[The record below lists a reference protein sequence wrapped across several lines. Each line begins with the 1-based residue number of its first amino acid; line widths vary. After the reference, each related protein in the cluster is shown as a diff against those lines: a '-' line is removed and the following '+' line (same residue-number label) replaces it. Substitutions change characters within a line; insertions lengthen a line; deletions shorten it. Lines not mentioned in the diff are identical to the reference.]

1 MHLIP
6 RRTLAVALVVTS
18 LVGAGA
24 STAHAATNTTISFS
38 LDKAYLYAVGMDKV
52 YANGSSPGGYEK
64 IYEYP
69 AKRPATNPSTTLL
82 PDPPKLNVSDAQTL
96 SQIRLE
102 FYNRCAIAVCTEN
115 SASSNYYQYRQED
128 PGDSMVALRI
138 TPAASVNLGR
148 IPFPKSTDA
157 NYASLKFDIVSTKP
171 IFDRRLK
178 ITIFQTTQQPKT
190 STGYAVDAEA
200 HGYNNGSV
208 YQSSGLWNGK
218 YLAFIYDYENG
229 TDKPYTHRVL
239 GLIDVRGNTTT
250 TLDLDASCFG
260 IDECLTLEPTPSVP
274 GEFHPVTTSRIVDT
288 RANRGITGI
297 VQPGD
302 GRLADP
308 NPVHRLAT
316 RLNHEFKV
324 TGVGGVPSSGV
335 SAVLLNVTTLGAT
348 TAGSMAIFQKPPRVD
363 SVFQDQGSFRSTPTA
378 VSQLHWLPGDVVS
391 AQVLVRVGVGGRVRV
406 ANRSMGATHLLVD
419 VVGWYDESQ
428 PGQNGLGL
436 TAAQPT
442 RVVDSRTGTGTS
454 LGAFAPNQQ
463 RTVQLR
469 PSAVVPNSAQ
479 ALVASVGV
487 SPISG
492 TSFAT
497 VWPATASKPG
507 TATVAATPGQSR
519 SNMVTTLLSAGG
531 AWSLF
536 NGATTSHLSVDL
548 QGYFAAQAGSSGRV
562 TTVNPVKVY
571 GAGALGA
578 NATAT
583 VNVSSKLSGIANP
596 VAVYVNVALTGVKGT
611 GYLTTDASVGP
622 TGVVALRYN
631 PGRDR
636 ANLVLVRLDPVTKT
650 FKVRN
655 VGAGGGTL
663 TVDLVGVVTG

>member
-1 MHLIP
+1 MHLIT
-6 RRTLAVALVVTS
+6 RRTLAVALAITS
-18 LVGAGA
+18 VVGAGV

-38 LDKAYLYAVGMDKV
+38 LDKSYLYAVGMDKV

-69 AKRPATNPSTTLL
+69 AKRPASNPTTTLL
-82 PDPPKLNVSDAQTL
+82 PDPPRLNVSDAQTL

-102 FYNRCAIAVCTEN
+102 FYNRCAISVCTEN
-115 SASSNYYQYRQED
+115 SASPNYYQYRQED

-138 TPAASVNLGR
+138 TPAANVNLGR

-157 NYASLKFDIVSTKP
+157 NYASLKFNIVSTKP

-200 HGYNNGSV
+200 HGYNAGSV

-229 TDKPYTHRVL
+229 VNKPYTHRVL
-239 GLIDVRGNTTT
+239 GLVDVRGNTTT

-274 GEFHPVTTSRIVDT
+274 GEFHPVTPSRIVDS
-288 RANRGITGI
+288 RVNRGIAGI

-324 TGVGGVPSSGV
+324 TGVGGVPTSGV
-335 SAVLLNVTTLGAT
+335 SSVLLNITALGAAK
-348 TAGSMAIFQKPPRVD
+348 AGSLAIIQKPPRVD

-378 VSQLHWLPGDVVS
+378 VSQLNWLPGDVVS
-391 AQVLVRVGVGGRVRV
+391 GQVLVRVGVGGRVRV
-406 ANRSMGATHLLVD
+406 VNRSFGATHLLVD

-428 PGQNGLGL
+428 GGQNGLGL
-436 TAAQPT
+436 VAVQPT
-442 RVVDSRTGTGTS
+442 RVVDSRSGVGTS

-469 PSAVVPNSAQ
+469 PSAVVPNSAE

-519 SNMVTTLLSAGG
+519 SNMVTTPLSAGG

-548 QGYFAAQAGSSGRV
+548 QGYFAAQSGSSGRV

-571 GAGALGA
+571 GAGGLGA

-596 VAVYVNVALTGVKGT
+596 VAVYVNVSLTGVKGT
-611 GYLTTDASVGP
+611 GYLTTDASSGP

-631 PGRDR
+631 PSRDR
-636 ANLVLVRLDPVTKT
+636 SNLVLVRLAPGGT